1 MGSEVYGA
9 LSGHAGRVAR
19 WSGIA
24 LGFSIPIS
32 VALDNALLALF
43 VAGWA
48 AGGAWRAKW
57 QAIRS
62 NPVALAALALL
73 ALLAAGTLY
82 GERDPGDGVRYLLMY
97 SDLLLV
103 ALLAFSFRDALARAH
118 ALRALAAS
126 LAIVLGLSYLVHF
139 GILPHYKVS
148 GVDEAAPIVFKHS
161 LTHNILM
168 AFGAY
173 LFAQFAGQAASRW
186 ARACWAALAVLAA
199 VNVLFMVPGRTGQLI
214 LAMLAVYGG
223 YAWKGRR
230 GLACAGTTVAVTAAL
245 VLLIPGPV
253 QERFEQGWQEFSAW
267 QSGQRGRPSSIGDR
281 LDFYRAS
288 LAIVRE
294 HPWVGVGVGG
304 FPRAYARHVESAP
317 LAPSR
322 NPHNEFLHIA
332 VQLGAIGLAA
342 LLWLLVTQ
350 WRLSARL
357 ASAPE
362 THLARALVLTIVTGC
377 LFNSLLLDHTEGLLY
392 AWLTGVLYGGLES
405 KGDG

>member
-1 MGSEVYGA
+1 
-9 LSGHAGRVAR
+9 
-19 WSGIA
+19 
-24 LGFSIPIS
+24 
-32 VALDNALLALF
+32 VALDNALLAIL
-43 VAGWA
+43 VAGWVA
-48 AGGAWRAKW
+48 SGAWRAKW

-62 NPVALAALALL
+62 HPVALAALALL

-82 GERDPGDGVRYLLMY
+82 GERDPGDGMRYLAKY
-97 SDLLLV
+97 SDLLLI
-103 ALLAFSFRDALARAH
+103 ALLVFSFRDAPARAH

-126 LAIVLGLSYLVHF
+126 LAFILCLSYLVHF
-139 GILPHYKVS
+139 GILPHDKVS
-148 GVDEAAPIVFKHS
+148 GVDEAAPIVFKYS

-214 LAMLAVYGG
+214 LAVLAVYGG
-223 YAWKGRR
+223 YAWKGWR
-230 GLACAGTTVAVTAAL
+230 GFACTGTAVAASAAL
-245 VLLIPGPV
+245 VLFIPGPMQV
-253 QERFEQGWQEFSAW
+253 RFEQGWQEFSAW
-267 QSGQRGRPSSIGDR
+267 QPGQGGRVSSIGDR

-304 FPRAYARHVESAP
+304 FPRAYARRVEGTP
-317 LAPSR
+317 LPPSR

-332 VQLGAIGLAA
+332 VQLGGIGLAA

-350 WRLSARL
+350 WRLSGRL

-377 LFNSLLLDHTEGLLY
+377 MFNSLLLDHTEGLLY
-392 AWLTGVLYGGLES
+392 AWLTGLLYAGVKSGGN
-405 KGDG
+405 G

>member
-1 MGSEVYGA
+1 MGAGVYGA
-9 LSGHAGRVAR
+9 LSGHAERVAR

-43 VAGWA
+43 VAGWVA
-48 AGGAWRAKW
+48 SGAWRAKW

-82 GERDPGDGVRYLLMY
+82 GERDPGDGARYLVKY

-103 ALLAFSFRDALARAH
+103 ALLAFIFRDAQARAH
-118 ALRALAAS
+118 ALLALVAG
-126 LAIVLGLSYLVHF
+126 LALVLCLSYLIHF
-139 GILPHYKVS
+139 GIIPHGKLS
-148 GVDEAAPIVFKHS
+148 GVDQAAPIVFKHS
-161 LTHNILM
+161 LTHNVLM
-168 AFGAY
+168 ALGAY
-173 LFAQFAGQAASRW
+173 LFAQYAGQAASREV
-186 ARACWAALAVLAA
+186 RACWIALAVLAA

-214 LAMLAVYGG
+214 LVVLAVYGG
-223 YAWKGRR
+223 YVWKGWR
-230 GLACAGTTVAVTAAL
+230 GATVAGAAMAVL
-245 VLLIPGPV
+245 LLIPGPM
-253 QERFEQGWQEFSAW
+253 QQRFEQGFQERSAW
-267 QSGQRGRPSSIGDR
+267 EAGDHGRPSSIGDR
-281 LDFYRAS
+281 LEFYRAS

-294 HPWVGVGVGG
+294 HPWVGVGTGG
-304 FPRAYARHVESAP
+304 FPRAYARHIEGTA

-322 NPHNEFLHIA
+322 NPHNEFLHLA

-342 LLWLLVTQ
+342 FLWLLATQ
-350 WRLSARL
+350 WRLSGRL

-377 LFNSLLLDHTEGLLY
+377 MFNSLLLDHTEGLLY
-392 AWLTGVLYGGLES
+392 AWLTGVLYAGLKS
-405 KGDG
+405 KHNG